1 MFKGV
6 RKIIWKRDPDIR
18 PEPHVANLEKKEDAK
33 CLQRVKPENVQQ
45 EGHCWE
51 NQFSFHEV
59 ASNITE
65 RSGPKTKVSWML
77 RRRWN
82 SCNFKARCFNT
93 QRHTHTLT
101 HTHILASDAP
111 ARSLPTKCHFPLYLS
126 SAFSHH
132 RTRKTWLCPKR
143 WLRLILRS

>member
-93 QRHTHTLT
+93 QRHTHTHT
-101 HTHILASDAP
+101 HT
-111 ARSLPTKCHFPLYLS
+111 F
-126 SAFSHH
+126 
-132 RTRKTWLCPKR
+132 
-143 WLRLILRS
+143 WLRMPRHAAFPPNVTSPYTSPVPFPIIGPEKPGYAQNGGFV